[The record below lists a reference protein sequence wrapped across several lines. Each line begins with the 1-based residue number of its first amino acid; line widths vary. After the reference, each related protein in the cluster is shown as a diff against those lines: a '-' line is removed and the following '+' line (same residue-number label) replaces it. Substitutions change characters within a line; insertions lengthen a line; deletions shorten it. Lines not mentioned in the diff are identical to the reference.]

1 MKLNRSIITIIAG
14 VALLTCTM
22 QTSSSSADTK
32 PSTTLSKEN
41 PNQACLDSLFP
52 ASTNLKNKKINNTL
66 CTKIT
71 NILIKETKN
80 SLFANFAGN
89 IAVGLFKVN
98 ADKTIIK
105 NSELT
110 NTIKRDQSIVLSKIM
125 SPIDKLVKIENS
137 ITASEKEQY
146 LKVINNYF
154 TATLEVK
161 DSDIQTMYTAVG
173 TLKLTANKKNS
184 NLIYTSTKDKSIIY
198 TFDKNQKILTAILN
212 KITYKYNKL

>member
-173 TLKLTANKKNS
+173 TLKLTANKK
-184 NLIYTSTKDKSIIY
+184 DKSIIY